1 MRLLDRGYRDYFETI
16 QSYNIIAE
24 GYRFWRAKPWPITK
38 VVRGRTVLDAGS
50 GPCVNGVEVAL
61 RNSGYVVCLDISK
74 SMAYT
79 AREVLEKRM
88 VLGDAVVGDAISM
101 PIRSSSLDAVISIA
115 LVHHLPRELAWMFFT
130 EVQRVVKVGGMLLV
144 TIWLWKQRRF
154 LLHTIIN
161 YIKTLGG
168 LLGYPRRYTVYWRTR
183 KGKFKR
189 IYYLYTEKE
198 LANLITKS
206 NLNVVSQGLVGYLK
220 NKSNNIYVV
229 AVKSRAWHSTKPY
242 QH

>member
-1 MRLLDRGYRDYFETI
+1 MRRAVFENRYRDYVETI
-16 QSYNIIAE
+16 RSYNAIAK
-24 GYRFWRAKPWPITK
+24 GYKFWRARPWPITR
-38 VVRGRTVLDAGS
+38 VVKGRAVLDAGS
-50 GPCVNGVEVAL
+50 GPCINGVEVAL
-61 RNSGYVVCLDISK
+61 RSSGYVVCLDMSK

-79 AREVLEKRM
+79 AREVLEKRR
-88 VLGDAVVGDAISM
+88 VLGDAVVGDATSM
-101 PIRSSSLDAVISIA
+101 PIRSSSLDAVIAIA
-115 LVHHLPRELAWMFFT
+115 LVHHLPRELALMFLT
-130 EVQRVVKVGGMLLV
+130 EVRRVLRVGGMLLV

-154 LLHTIIN
+154 LLQTIVN

-206 NLNVVSQGLVGYLK
+206 NLNIVSQGLVGYLK
-220 NKSNNIYVV
+220 NKSNNIYVI
-229 AVKSRAWHSTKPY
+229 AVKSRA
-242 QH
+242 